1 MPKTPDDDLKKKLEK
16 IQKTL
21 MESEELNAESLR
33 RYQVAQVKLAG
44 WLIEWIESQREKL
57 KEKKKIS
64 VLLSILHRILDLRA
78 QVVSEYF
85 HVREQPLKKLRPLKA
100 LPLLQA
106 TKIKVEAYG
115 DIRIDLGSY
124 FYREDSQLPHLPHV
138 SLKPAPESNLAEL
151 NICLGQLL
159 GHVLGRIYEFVI

>member
-1 MPKTPDDDLKKKLEK
+1 MK
-16 IQKTL
+16 
-21 MESEELNAESLR
+21 SEELNAESLR
-33 RYQVAQVKLAG
+33 RFQVAQVKLAG

-64 VLLSILHRILDLRA
+64 VLLSILHRIVDLRA

-85 HVREQPLKKLRPLKA
+85 HVREQPLTKVRPLKA

-106 TKIKVEAYG
+106 TKTMVKAYG
-115 DIRIDLGSY
+115 NIRIDLSGY
-124 FYREDSQLPHLPHV
+124 FYREDSKMPYLPSISH
-138 SLKPAPESNLAEL
+138 KPATPESNLVEL
-151 NICLGQLL
+151 NICFGQLL